1 MSYTGRSL
9 KKNVMIP
16 LFPIPM
22 VAFPVESINLH
33 VFESRYKQLV
43 KDGMENNRAF
53 GLAPY
58 IDNKVKPIGTVMK
71 IRQIEKEYSDGRLD
85 IITEAQGLYEMNEYV
100 NPLPGK
106 MYAGA
111 EVQPHPFDL
120 EGDPHLAKEIRKK
133 MILIFES
140 LQIEKKLPAPEL
152 LLSFHIAHSI
162 GFTLEQEY
170 ELLSMEKEY
179 DRQIQVLRQ
188 IDQLIPQIKTAAQ
201 VKQKALL
208 NGEFRSYQSP
218 TNF

>member
-1 MSYTGRSL
+1 
-9 KKNVMIP
+9 MIP

-43 KDGMENNRAF
+43 KDCMENNRVF

-71 IRQIEKEYSDGRLD
+71 IRQIEKEYTDGRLD
-85 IITEAQGLYEMNEYV
+85 IITEAQGLYEMKQYV

-111 EVQPHPFDL
+111 EVKPYPIDRD
-120 EGDPHLAKEIRKK
+120 GDPQLAEEIRKK
-133 MILIFES
+133 MMMIFES

-152 LLSFHIAHSI
+152 LISFHIAHSI
-162 GFTLEQEY
+162 GFTLDQEY
-170 ELLSMEKEY
+170 ELLSIKKEY
-179 DRQIQVLRQ
+179 DRQIQILRQ
-188 IDQLIPQIKTAAQ
+188 IDQIIPQVKTAEQ